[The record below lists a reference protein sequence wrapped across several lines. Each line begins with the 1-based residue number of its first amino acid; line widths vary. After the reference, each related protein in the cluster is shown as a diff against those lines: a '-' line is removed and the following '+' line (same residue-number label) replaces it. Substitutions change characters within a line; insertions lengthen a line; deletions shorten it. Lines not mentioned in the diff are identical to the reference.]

1 LATDTFKTRDFLD
14 PRQLNASRRSN
25 SIKIRSPLE
34 NNNNIDGVDI
44 MSLCSPSEYMRNKD
58 KGINKL
64 FYEKNTIGE
73 RGIKRFEQS
82 DSQALMYPHSGTHH
96 GRILKLAGS

>member
-1 LATDTFKTRDFLD
+1 MSV
-14 PRQLNASRRSN
+14 PRRSN
-25 SIKIRSPLE
+25 SINIRSHLK
-34 NNNNIDGVDI
+34 NQNDDGVDI
-44 MSLCSPSEYMRNKD
+44 LSMCSPSEYMRNKD
-58 KGINKL
+58 AGIKKL

-96 GRILKLAGS
+96 GRILKLAGATSTTTSP

>member
-1 LATDTFKTRDFLD
+1 MLTV
-14 PRQLNASRRSN
+14 PRRNN
-25 SIKIRSPLE
+25 SVNIRSGLE
-34 NNNNIDGVDI
+34 SNADGVDI
-44 MSLCSPSEYMRNKD
+44 MSLVSPSEYMKNKD
-58 KGINKL
+58 RNIHKL

-96 GRILKLAGS
+96 GRILKLAGATATAANGFSN